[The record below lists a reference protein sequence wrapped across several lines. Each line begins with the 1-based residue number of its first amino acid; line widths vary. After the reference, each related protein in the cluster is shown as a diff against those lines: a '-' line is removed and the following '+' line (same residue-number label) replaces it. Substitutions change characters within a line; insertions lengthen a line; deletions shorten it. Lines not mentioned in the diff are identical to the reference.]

1 MSNLVQEK
9 VQQAIAIL
17 QEQGIDA
24 WMTLVRETPAGG
36 DPVLPLIYGHDLT
49 WQSALIIT
57 RRGESVAILGS
68 LEQETALRTHA
79 YATVLPYDQAFR
91 PPLLETLERLNP
103 AQIAINYSRADV
115 LADGLDHG
123 LYLLLL
129 DYLEGT
135 PWRERLVSA
144 ESVIA
149 ALRGR
154 KTSGEVER
162 IRAAVETTRRIF
174 EKTFA
179 YAKPGMSEKL
189 IANFMHAQLDA
200 YGVGPAWEY
209 QNCPTVNA
217 GPESPIGHVGP
228 SDIIL
233 QPGQLLH
240 IDFGVKQDDYCSDIQ
255 RMAYYLAPG
264 ETRPPEPVQRGF
276 DTIVNAIQAA
286 VAAMRPGVRGVEID
300 AIARGVVTAAG
311 YPEYPYGT
319 GHHLGRLAHDGAG
332 MLGPLWEK
340 YGQTPNYL
348 LEAGQVYTVEPG
360 LAVPGY
366 GYIGLEEDV
375 LVTETGA
382 EFLGAPQIELVVK

>member
-1 MSNLVQEK
+1 MTHLVQEK
-9 VQQAIAIL
+9 VRQAVGIL
-17 QEQGIDA
+17 QELGVDA

-57 RRGESVAILGS
+57 RQGESVAILGR
-68 LEQETALRTHA
+68 LEQETALRTQA
-79 YATVLPYDQAFR
+79 YDTIVPYDQAFR

-103 AQIAINYSRADV
+103 QQIAINYSKADV

-135 PWRERLVSA
+135 PWSERLISA
-144 ESVIA
+144 EKIIA

-154 KTSGEVER
+154 KTAGEVAR
-162 IRAAVETTRRIF
+162 IRAAVETTQRIF
-174 EKTFA
+174 EKTFN
-179 YAKPGMSEKL
+179 YVRPGMSEKL
-189 IANFMHAQLDA
+189 IANFMHDQMEAF
-200 YGVGPAWEY
+200 GVGPAWEY

-228 SDIIL
+228 SEIFL
-233 QPGQLLH
+233 RPGHLLH
-240 IDFGVKQDDYCSDIQ
+240 IDFGVRQDEYCSDIQ

-264 ETRPPEPVQRGF
+264 EERPPEAVQRGF
-276 DTIVNAIQAA
+276 ETVVAAIQAA

-300 AIARGVVTAAG
+300 AIARGVITSAG
-311 YPEYPYGT
+311 YPEYLYGT
-319 GHHLGRLAHDGAG
+319 GHQLGRLAHDGAG

-340 YGQTPNYL
+340 YGETPNYP

-375 LVTETGA
+375 LVTESGA
-382 EFLGAPQIELVVK
+382 EFLGAPQTELIVK